1 VCESLADRE
10 FYIRMSDTKR
20 SLKSEK
26 DRGVELDDHK
36 KVKVTISI
44 GVAQRNEKYRTPDD
58 VIVAADKALYEAK
71 RKGRNRVE
79 IKEK

>member
-1 VCESLADRE
+1 
-10 FYIRMSDTKR
+10 
-20 SLKSEK
+20 
-26 DRGVELDDHK
+26 
-36 KVKVTISI
+36 
-44 GVAQRNEKYRTPDD
+44 VAQRNEKYRTPDD